1 MLKDGRL
8 VNLQVICNYCSYDI
22 KGRRRI
28 LFLSQ
33 SYEYVSGYGSIAG
46 KYGRYF
52 TKKNPT
58 KAELRHTYSRMS
70 VSADSS
76 VSAHILTF
84 VHLQ

>member
-8 VNLQVICNYCSYDI
+8 VNLQVICNYSSYDI

-46 KYGRYF
+46 KYGRYIF
-52 TKKNPT
+52 T
-58 KAELRHTYSRMS
+58 
-70 VSADSS
+70 
-76 VSAHILTF
+76 
-84 VHLQ
+84 